1 MDCQSR
7 QEVALT
13 TVLAVFSHH
22 AVNNYYEIVL
32 LQLATREI
40 VVTDSIK
47 NKKFFRF
54 LEPVTKYV
62 AHSKLDSKTDLCM
75 RKMPDLTI
83 FSLTTTLS
91 CLIIYSKYTHSTPT
105 QVTR

>member
-7 QEVALT
+7 KEVVLT

-47 NKKFFRF
+47 IYNKNFFRF
-54 LEPVTKYV
+54 LEPVTKYA
-62 AHSKLDSKTDLCM
+62 AHSQLDSKTDLCM

-91 CLIIYSKYTHSTPT
+91 SLII
-105 QVTR
+105 

>member
-7 QEVALT
+7 KEVALK

-22 AVNNYYEIVL
+22 AVNSYYEVVL

-40 VVTDSIK
+40 VVTDSIRIS

-54 LEPVTKYV
+54 LEPVTKY
-62 AHSKLDSKTDLCM
+62 AN
-75 RKMPDLTI
+75 
-83 FSLTTTLS
+83 
-91 CLIIYSKYTHSTPT
+91 
-105 QVTR
+105 